1 MDKGKTKGS
10 LFIVSAPSGAG
21 KTSLVKRLQQEVD
34 GLVVSVS
41 HTTRDQRPGEVDGI
55 DYCFVEH
62 AKFEAMLEK
71 GAFLE
76 QAQVFDNFYGTAQ
89 ESVEKLIADG
99 LDVILEIDWQGAEQ
113 VRNKLPEALSLFVL
127 PPSRKALEERLK
139 GRGQDSD
146 EIISRRMRDAIAEM
160 THYAEYD
167 YLIVNDDF
175 ELALKEMKAIVIA
188 QRLQISRQSAAI
200 SHTLA
205 QLLAEE

>member
-1 MDKGKTKGS
+1 MKTKGS

-34 GLVVSVS
+34 GLEVSVS
-41 HTTRDQRPGEVDGI
+41 HTTRDQRPGEADGV

-62 AKFEAMLEK
+62 KKFEEMLEK

-89 ESVEKLIADG
+89 ESVEKLIAEG
-99 LDVILEIDWQGAEQ
+99 SDVILEIDWQGAEQ
-113 VRNKLPEALSLFVL
+113 VRNKLPEAVSLFVL

-160 THYAEYD
+160 SHYAEYD
-167 YLIVNDDF
+167 YLIINDNF
-175 ELALKEMKAIVIA
+175 ELALQEMKAIITA
-188 QRLQISRQSAAI
+188 QRLQVSRQSIAV
-200 SHTLA
+200 SQTLV